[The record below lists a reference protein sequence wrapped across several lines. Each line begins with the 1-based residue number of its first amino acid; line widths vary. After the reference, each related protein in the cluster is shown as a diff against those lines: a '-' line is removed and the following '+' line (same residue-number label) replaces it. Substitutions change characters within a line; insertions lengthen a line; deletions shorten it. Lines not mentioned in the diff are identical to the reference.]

1 MAETPRQIAERRR
14 TVVDAGA
21 ALRGVAPETR
31 VEWLSNAA
39 LELEKLGQTA
49 SADLAKSTGL
59 SEPMV
64 QWALK
69 TTLQTVEPGTL
80 QRVQADAAA
89 AGGAPLSFLPLILAG
104 NLFTASVRGVFVPLL
119 LGIPVFAKAST
130 REALFPRLLRDSLRK
145 VDPNLASAF
154 DVASFRGGDPEHEIA
169 LAGEVDSIAVYGSDE
184 TVADVRGRHSS
195 ARIIA
200 HGHGL
205 SLAYCS
211 RNSFDADDTIRALA
225 LDVGAYDQRG
235 CLSPQAV
242 YVEGDRSEALT
253 FAKRL
258 ADDGLAGLSASL
270 PRGPIPLDVGAAQAQ
285 WRGLAEIE
293 GDLFVGDEFA
303 VAVVGRDALRWS
315 PGYRNVSVV
324 PIENESAA
332 FEAWAPLGST
342 LKCVGIDPASLG
354 IFSQAIAR
362 SMSLSA
368 TACAL
373 GTMQTPPFDAPADGH
388 APWHG
393 LLR

>member
-1 MAETPRQIAERRR
+1 MDETPNQIAERRR

-21 ALRGVAPETR
+21 VLRSVAPERR

-39 LELEKLGQTA
+39 LELAKLGQAT

-64 QWALK
+64 RWALK
-69 TTLQTVEPGTL
+69 TTLQTVDLETL
-80 QRVQADAAA
+80 RRVQADATAT
-89 AGGAPLSFLPLILAG
+89 GGSPLSFLPLILAG

-119 LGIPVFAKAST
+119 LGIPVFAKASS
-130 REALFPRLLRDSLRK
+130 REDLFPRLLRDSLRT
-145 VDPNLASAF
+145 VDPDLASAF
-154 DVASFRGGDPEHEIA
+154 DVTSFRGGSLERETA
-169 LAGEVDSIAVYGSDE
+169 LAGEADSIAVYGSDE
-184 TVADVRGRHSS
+184 TVADVRGRHPS

-211 RNSFDADDTIRALA
+211 RHSFDADDTIRALA

-258 ADDGLAGLSASL
+258 ANDGLTGLSASL

-293 GDLFVGDEFA
+293 GELFVGEEFA
-303 VAVVGRDALRWS
+303 VAVVERDALRWS

-324 PIENESAA
+324 AIEDESAA
-332 FEAWAPLGST
+332 LESWAPLGST

-354 IFSQAIAR
+354 IFSRAVAR
-362 SMSLSA
+362 SMPLSA

-373 GTMQTPPFDAPADGH
+373 GTMQTPPFDAQADGH
-388 APWHG
+388 APWHM